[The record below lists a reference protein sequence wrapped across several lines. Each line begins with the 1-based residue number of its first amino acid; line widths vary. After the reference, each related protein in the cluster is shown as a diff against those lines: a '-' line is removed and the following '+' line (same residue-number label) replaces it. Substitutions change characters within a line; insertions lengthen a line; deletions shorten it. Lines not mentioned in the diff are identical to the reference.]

1 MAVFSAQQ
9 ATSRTASAGARLF
22 GSVVNTQQSEVAT
35 ARAAVAGSFMFGGS
49 ASASNVATVNYLMSG
64 WSPELNQTVFW
75 QSVNV
80 AELSPTVTAPV
91 CVVANITNKAVVV
104 IY

>member
-1 MAVFSAQQ
+1 MPVVTLPDGSQREFDRAVTLRQVAESI
-9 ATSRTASAGARLF
+9 SAGL
-22 GSVVNTQQSEVAT
+22 

-49 ASASNVATVNYLMSG
+49 ASASTVATVNYLMSG

-91 CVVANITNKAVVV
+91 CVVANITNQAVVV